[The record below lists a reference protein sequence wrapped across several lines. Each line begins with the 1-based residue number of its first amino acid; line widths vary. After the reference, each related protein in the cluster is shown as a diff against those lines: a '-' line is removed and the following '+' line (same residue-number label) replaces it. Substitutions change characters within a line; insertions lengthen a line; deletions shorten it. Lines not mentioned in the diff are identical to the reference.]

1 MLLGGTLRA
10 SLDAVT
16 NVDVVKCNTSFL
28 GNTPPTDWDAPS
40 LCRSRADVFQP
51 ARMSFRLLKIG
62 HRIEL
67 FQNPQLNGVL
77 GSRAAGAKGIYIRAF
92 EVVHSVVQGA

>member
-1 MLLGGTLRA
+1 MHFKVFSVLGSCIQGGFWSPARF
-10 SLDAVT
+10 SQ
-16 NVDVVKCNTSFL
+16 VVPSHPEPIAWSFL
-28 GNTPPTDWDAPS
+28 ETT
-40 LCRSRADVFQP
+40 SRADVFTP

-77 GSRAAGAKGIYIRAF
+77 GSRAAGAKGMYVRAF
-92 EVVHSVVQGA
+92 WVVRSVVQGA